1 LPRSQDKGAAQREP
15 RRYLSTDGREIL
27 VGRSSAG
34 NEHLTFRLARP
45 HDLWLHVE
53 GYGGSHVVVRNPKGQ
68 TVPPRTL
75 REAALLAAFFS
86 KARNAGKVPVHYTA
100 VRFVRRSKGSKA
112 GTVLIT
118 QEKTIVVRPD
128 PAAVAGLA
136 ARGVAGAGIAPRQS
150 R

>member
-1 LPRSQDKGAAQREP
+1 
-15 RRYLSTDGREIL
+15 
-27 VGRSSAG
+27 
-34 NEHLTFRLARP
+34 
-45 HDLWLHVE
+45 
-53 GYGGSHVVVRNPKGQ
+53 
-68 TVPPRTL
+68 L

-128 PAAVAGLA
+128 PAAVTELA
-136 ARGVAGAGIAPRQS
+136 ERRAAGAGDVS
-150 R
+150 RKNR